1 MLDSTGLRPA
11 SVFQSF
17 FQGGFECSTQKLR
30 DGTRLDLVA
39 ATGHDGAFERDYA
52 QLRTHGL
59 ATVRD
64 GVRWHLVEPSPGRFD
79 WSSLTPALD
88 AARRTGT
95 QVIWDLLHY
104 GVPDDIDI
112 LGPAFVARFARFA
125 REVALQVRE
134 TTVSVP
140 FWCPI
145 NEISFHSWGGGD
157 VGYLNPFQTGRGF
170 ELKVQ
175 LARAA
180 IAAMTELRNVDPR
193 ARFVHCEPSIVIHP
207 AVDGSRR
214 DEAAALNEA
223 QFQAFDLISGR
234 LWPQLGGDPSF
245 LDIVGLNYYVQNQW
259 HLDGPHLYPG
269 DPGYIPF
276 SALLTQTYARYGR
289 PVTIAETGIEGD
301 RRAGWFTYIADEA
314 LAARRL
320 GVPVEGLCLY
330 PVVNHIGWDDGRIC
344 PSGLFGHEALPS
356 GRTVHQPL
364 ADAVADAQAR
374 LTASQTGP
382 VAQESDAT

>member
-11 SVFQSF
+11 ALFQSF
-17 FQGGFECSTQKLR
+17 FQGGFECSTHTLR

-39 ATGHDGAFERDYA
+39 ATGHDRAFEPDYA
-52 QLRTHGL
+52 QLRMHGL

-64 GVRWHLVEPSPGRFD
+64 GVRWHLVEPSSGHFD
-79 WSSLTPALD
+79 WSSLTPAVE

-112 LGPAFVARFARFA
+112 LGPAFVTRFARFA
-125 REVALQVRE
+125 REVALHVRD
-134 TTVSVP
+134 TTDSVP
-140 FWCPI
+140 FWCPV

-157 VGYLNPFQTGRGF
+157 VGYLNPFATGRGF

-180 IAAMTELRNVDPR
+180 IAAMIELRNVDQR
-193 ARFVHCEPSIVIHP
+193 ARFVHCEPSIVVQP

-214 DEAAALNEA
+214 DEAAALHEA
-223 QFQAFDLISGR
+223 QFQAFDLICGR
-234 LWPQLGGDPSF
+234 MWPQLGGDPSF

-259 HLDGPHLYPG
+259 HVDGIHLYPG

-276 SALLTQTYARYGR
+276 STLLTQTFTRYGR
-289 PVTIAETGIEGD
+289 PITIAETGIEGD
-301 RRAGWFTYIADEA
+301 RRAAWFSYIAAEA
-314 LAARRL
+314 FAARQQ

-330 PVVNHIGWDDGRIC
+330 PVVNHIGWDDGRVC
-344 PSGLFGHEALPS
+344 PSGLFGHEPLSS
-356 GRTVHQPL
+356 GRTVHGPL
-364 ADAVADAQAR
+364 AEALADAQAR
-374 LTASQTGP
+374 LDASQTG
-382 VAQESDAT
+382 AAARESDAS